1 MLADDLTL
9 PLLLHLSPAS
19 QLTFDTA
26 VGAPVDAAAAATA
39 TVTARLIID
48 ATLSGSEIRGSVNLP
63 GALLRVPS
71 RSTSQFVHQ
80 RERNFGPPS
89 GVACPLGSAAPTPEA
104 TPAPLET
111 SSPSATPKSAPALQ
125 TWAASN
131 AGSVVNGRST
141 TPPAKAT
148 SSHSVA
154 TTMTGSSANETSSTC
169 FFTRHSAVAYHAS
182 SCKDQPPC
190 AQGSTLGR

>member
-9 PLLLHLSPAS
+9 PLLLHLPPAS

-71 RSTSQFVHQ
+71 RSTSQFVPEIQKVVQNGYLKIGLYFAH
-80 RERNFGPPS
+80 
-89 GVACPLGSAAPTPEA
+89 LLSAAAAYLLARHRPASLTQA
-104 TPAPLET
+104 SLLHLRTPAT
-111 SSPSATPKSAPALQ
+111 
-125 TWAASN
+125 
-131 AGSVVNGRST
+131 
-141 TPPAKAT
+141 
-148 SSHSVA
+148 
-154 TTMTGSSANETSSTC
+154 
-169 FFTRHSAVAYHAS
+169 
-182 SCKDQPPC
+182 
-190 AQGSTLGR
+190 

>member
-9 PLLLHLSPAS
+9 PLLLHLPPAS

-71 RSTSQFVHQ
+71 RSTSQFVPEIQ
-80 RERNFGPPS
+80 R
-89 GVACPLGSAAPTPEA
+89 
-104 TPAPLET
+104 
-111 SSPSATPKSAPALQ
+111 
-125 TWAASN
+125 
-131 AGSVVNGRST
+131 
-141 TPPAKAT
+141 
-148 SSHSVA
+148 
-154 TTMTGSSANETSSTC
+154 
-169 FFTRHSAVAYHAS
+169 
-182 SCKDQPPC
+182 
-190 AQGSTLGR
+190 